1 MTHENKASTASF
13 IKQLGQDTVETA
25 LPLFKIMVPVSII
38 VKLLD
43 ILGVVTHIGNAISPL
58 MNLVGLP
65 GEMGLVWASA
75 MITNIYGGLIV
86 FITVAED
93 LVLTTAD
100 VTVLTSMILVAHS
113 LFVEVTIAKKAG
125 VQVWFTLFLR
135 IGGALFFG
143 FLLHQFFY
151 FTKLLQNPA
160 VTAWQPEAKNA
171 SLLSWMGGQIQNY
184 ILIFMVI
191 FLLLFLMNMLKKIGL
206 LDRINT
212 FLEPGLEFLGMSKD
226 AAPLTIIG
234 LTLGISYGG
243 GLIIKQARSSAIS
256 EKDAFLS
263 VSLMGLSHSLIEDT
277 ILTITLGGSLI
288 GILFGRVFFTIA
300 IMMVLIKL
308 LQSLSKEQFLRYFYA
323 KQN

>member
-1 MTHENKASTASF
+1 MTREKNARILSF
-13 IKQLGQDTVETA
+13 IKQLGKDTVDTA
-25 LPLFKIMVPVSII
+25 LPLFKIMIPISII

-43 ILGVVTHIGNAISPL
+43 IFGVVTLIGNAIAPV
-58 MNLVGLP
+58 MNIVGLP

-86 FITVAED
+86 FITVAEGFM
-93 LVLTTAD
+93 LTTAD

-125 VQVWFTLFLR
+125 VQVWFTLLLR
-135 IGGALFFG
+135 IGGALVFG
-143 FLLHQFFY
+143 FLLHQFFS
-151 FTKLLQNPA
+151 FTQWLQDPA
-160 VTAWQPEAKNA
+160 ITAWEPEANNT
-171 SLLSWMGGQIQNY
+171 SLLSWITGQIQNY
-184 ILIFMVI
+184 ILIFMII
-191 FLLLFLMNMLKKIGL
+191 FLLLFLMNLLKKIGV

-212 FLEPGLEFLGMSKD
+212 FFEPGLAFLGMSKH

-243 GLIIKQARSSAIS
+243 GLIIKQARSGIIS

-277 ILTITLGGSLI
+277 ILMMTLGGSLI
-288 GILFGRVFFTIA
+288 GILFGRVFFTILL
-300 IMMVLIKL
+300 MMILIKF
-308 LQSLSKEQFLRYFYA
+308 LQSVSKEQFLRYFYA
-323 KQN
+323 K